1 MQYVVFLCRLV
12 RGAAAWTCV
21 HVLIISS
28 PRVPTFLP
36 SSTRTR
42 PAPHP
47 APRAGA
53 PPEADKHHATVHRGG
68 SRGQRKG
75 QSVYGA
81 VILCMYYVSG
91 VNNGDQMSVQFEKQ
105 F

>member
-1 MQYVVFLCRLV
+1 MSYSCVV
-12 RGAAAWTCV
+12 WCV
-21 HVLIISS
+21 EQRPGHVFMCSS
-28 PRVPTFLP
+28 SVARVFLP

-42 PAPHP
+42 AAPHP